1 MCVLQFVYKFDAIAH
16 WIITH
21 CTALKVKTSSYF
33 VDQLSLCYFV
43 WSFWFEWEHSNEIGT
58 TIEKFK
64 NIGEKIGKYSKISE
78 NIRKYRKIFENIGK
92 NRKLFEKIV
101 CHLAPNRN
109 SSKCLSQNS
118 FVFIMKF
125 LGLLVLVFGCAVA
138 FPRAKPSCECGK

>member
-1 MCVLQFVYKFDAIAH
+1 MQSHIESSHIAQLWKWKHPVISTINLVCAI
-16 WIITH
+16 
-21 CTALKVKTSSYF
+21 
-33 VDQLSLCYFV
+33 LCGL
-43 WSFWFEWEHSNEIGT
+43 FWFEREHSNEIGT

-64 NIGEKIGKYSKISE
+64 NIGEKIGKYSKISKNIFE
-78 NIRKYRKIFENIGK
+78 NIGIYIRKYRKIFENIGK

-101 CHLAPNRN
+101 CQLAHNKN

-138 FPRAKPSCECGK
+138 FPRAGPSCECGK